1 MQIIR
6 FDKYVAIGQ
15 RIWCSPYLL
24 ESASPGGTELDGN
37 LLAAGNRA
45 ELGHLLAADC
55 TLVPEGS

>member
-15 RIWCSPYLL
+15 RIWCNPYLL

-37 LLAAGNRA
+37 LLAAGHRHI
-45 ELGHLLAADC
+45 LGHLLLAHVA
-55 TLVPEGS
+55 LVPR